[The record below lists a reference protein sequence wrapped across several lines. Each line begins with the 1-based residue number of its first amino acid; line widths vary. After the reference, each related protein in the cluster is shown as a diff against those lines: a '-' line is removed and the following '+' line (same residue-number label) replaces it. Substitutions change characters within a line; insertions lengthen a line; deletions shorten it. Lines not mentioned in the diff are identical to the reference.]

1 MKLAYYKMISQA
13 VFFINFFASPKKL
26 QKRSLKPMYFRL
38 HRNRFKNLAK
48 RSCTPFEYHRA
59 F

>member
-1 MKLAYYKMISQA
+1 MKLALYKMITQL
-13 VFFINFFASPKKL
+13 VFFFNFFASPKKL
-26 QKRSLKPMYFRL
+26 QKKRPKPMYFQS
-38 HRNRFKNLAK
+38 HWNRFKKLAK